1 MKKLI
6 NRESSSENF
15 NDIRNFSDDNHPDF
29 HDYNN
34 KKYFYNEPSFDEYTK
49 STTPKYKFLII
60 AYFIFFYCL
69 AISTNSTGLYI
80 GIMQQNA
87 TCYDNAVILSLSHW
101 LILSTGTCVVTNAI
115 MLIGLLCVWTI
126 DNLILLAIYTNLS
139 LIISYINIFFLL
151 TMNIIG
157 GLEIGYQFEDCKH
170 EKIIV
175 CIVHLGII
183 IINTI
188 NFLSSSYLIKL
199 KNEQG
204 ENYVNIP

>member
-1 MKKLI
+1 MKKI
-6 NRESSSENF
+6 FDKESSSENF
-15 NDIRNFSDDNHPDF
+15 NDIRNFSDENHPDF
-29 HDYNN
+29 HDYNH

-49 STTPKYKFLII
+49 STTPKYII
-60 AYFIFFYCL
+60 GYFILFYCI

-80 GIMQQNA
+80 GIIHQNA
-87 TCYDNAVILSLSHW
+87 TCYNDAILLSLSHW
-101 LILSTGTCVVTNAI
+101 LILSTGTCVVTNVV

-139 LIISYINIFFLL
+139 LIISYFNIFFLL
-151 TMNIIG
+151 TMDIIG
-157 GLEIGYQFEDCKH
+157 IIEIGYQFEDCRH
-170 EKIIV
+170 EKKLV
-175 CIVHLGII
+175 CILHFCII

-204 ENYVNIP
+204 ENYVTIP